1 MPDVDLSTRPETQDA
16 RAPPAGVGRGFVQDA
31 WYVAALSSELKAG
44 ALARYELLGEPVLLG
59 RDRTGAVFALRD
71 ICPHRAAPLSAG
83 RLVDDAAGAYPAIAL
98 DAAKRPVDTVTSNL
112 GHLLGTGLLTVALGL
127 LAFGY
132 AALHFLIYLFDH
144 GFSLAVMFEDVLK
157 RPFVTVGFT
166 ALLLL
171 VPLALTSGK
180 NAVKRL
186 GFQKWT
192 RLHQLVYLSVALG
205 ALHYYWGVKQ
215 DHTPPLIYAGVIAA
229 LFAVRFLKRRPT
241 KKQGGPEKTS
251 PA

>member
-1 MPDVDLSTRPETQDA
+1 MPAVTVGGLLPVAVLVWDA
-16 RAPPAGVGRGFVQDA
+16 
-31 WYVAALSSELKAG
+31 YTG
-44 ALARYELLGEPVLLG
+44 AL
-59 RDRTGAVFALRD
+59 GANP
-71 ICPHRAAPLSAG
+71 IQRATLQ
-83 RLVDDAAGAYPAIAL
+83 
-98 DAAKRPVDTVTSNL
+98 
-112 GHLLGTGLLTVALGL
+112 TGLLTLALLVASLACTPLRLLTGWTWPARIRKALGL

-144 GFSLAVMFEDVLK
+144 GFSLGLMLEDVLE

-171 VPLALTSGK
+171 VPLALTSGR
-180 NAVKRL
+180 NSVKRL
-186 GFQKWT
+186 GFQRWT
-192 RLHQLVYLSVALG
+192 RLHQLVYLAVALG

-241 KKQGGPEKTS
+241 RKKAS
-251 PA
+251 PT

>member
-1 MPDVDLSTRPETQDA
+1 MSTGDA
-16 RAPPAGVGRGFVQDA
+16 RRPPPVASAPARRAYQPRRQSASVGWLVPAVTVGGLLPVAVLVWDA
-31 WYVAALSSELKAG
+31 YTG
-44 ALARYELLGEPVLLG
+44 AL
-59 RDRTGAVFALRD
+59 GANP
-71 ICPHRAAPLSAG
+71 IQRATLQ
-83 RLVDDAAGAYPAIAL
+83 
-98 DAAKRPVDTVTSNL
+98 
-112 GHLLGTGLLTVALGL
+112 TGLLTLALLVASLACTPLRLLTGWTWPARIRKALGL

-144 GFSLAVMFEDVLK
+144 GFSLGLMLEDVLE

-171 VPLALTSGK
+171 VPLALTSGR
-180 NAVKRL
+180 NSVKRL
-186 GFQKWT
+186 GFQRWT
-192 RLHQLVYLSVALG
+192 RLHQLVYLAVALG

-241 KKQGGPEKTS
+241 RKKAS
-251 PA
+251 PT